1 MMLSFWEKA
10 SFTEYDYA
18 VIGGGIVGL
27 STAAALAEIEPGKRI
42 LLIERGALPTGA
54 STKNA
59 GFACFGSLT
68 ELLADLRNMSEEEM
82 LSLVEL
88 RWKGLLKLRE
98 RLGDEHIGYEPVGG
112 YELIGEQEL
121 NSIDCLEEMN
131 LKLFT
136 LFKQKIFSLHN
147 NKIKDFGFNREY
159 SKALVFNCLE
169 GMLHTGKMMRALW
182 QYTAERGVHMI
193 TGCEVRELHE
203 QQGKI
208 AISCIT
214 LSQSMQFNAAK
225 VAVCTNAFACE
236 LFPELDVRPG
246 RGQVLITEP
255 LARLP
260 FRGAFHMDEGY
271 YYFRNVG
278 NRVLFGGGRN
288 ADFVGETTT
297 QFEVTPL
304 IMNLL
309 EEKLRNII
317 LPNTDF
323 KIDMRWAG
331 IMAFGPNKQPIVQPH
346 LTLPQVFLGVRMGGM
361 GVAIGAMIG
370 DSLANLMLHK

>member
-1 MMLSFWEKA
+1 MLSFWEKA
-10 SFTEYDYA
+10 SFTDYDYA

-27 STAAALAEIEPGKRI
+27 STAAGLAESQPDKRI
-42 LLIERGALPTGA
+42 LLIERGVLPTGA

-68 ELLADLRNMSEEEM
+68 ELLSDLQTMSEEA
-82 LSLVEL
+82 LLALVEL
-88 RWKGLLKLRE
+88 RWKGLLRLRQ
-98 RLGDEHIGYEPVGG
+98 RLGDQRIGYEPVGG

-121 NSIDCLEEMN
+121 NSLQHLESVNFM
-131 LKLFT
+131 LFK
-136 LFKQKIFSLHN
+136 LFKQEIFKLHN
-147 NKIKDFGFNREY
+147 DKIREFGFCPQS

-169 GMLHTGKMMRALW
+169 GMLHTGQMMKSLW
-182 QYTAERGVHMI
+182 QYAAERGVHI
-193 TGCEVRELHE
+193 VTGCEVRELHE

-208 AISCIT
+208 VISCQT
-214 LSQSMQFNAAK
+214 LSQSIDFQAEK
-225 VAVCTNAFACE
+225 VAVCTNAFARE

-255 LARLP
+255 IPSLP

-288 ADFVGETTT
+288 ADFTGETTT
-297 QFEVTPL
+297 KFEVTPL

-309 EEKLRNII
+309 EEKLRRVI
-317 LPNTDF
+317 LPDTDF
-323 KIDMRWAG
+323 RIAMRWAG

-346 LTLPQVFLGVRMGGM
+346 PMLPQVFLGVRMGGM
-361 GVAIGAMIG
+361 GVAIGSMIG
-370 DSLANLMLHK
+370 NSLAELMRA

>member
-1 MMLSFWEKA
+1 MLSFWEKA
-10 SFTEYDYA
+10 SFTDYDYA

-27 STAAALAEIEPGKRI
+27 STAAALAESQPDKRI

-54 STKNA
+54 SSKNA

-68 ELLADLRNMSEEEM
+68 ELLADLQTMSEEEM
-82 LSLVEL
+82 LALVEL
-88 RWKGLLKLRE
+88 RWKGLLRLRQ
-98 RLGDEHIGYEPVGG
+98 RLGDERIGYEPVGG

-121 NSIDCLEEMN
+121 NSLQHLEAVNFM
-131 LKLFT
+131 LFK
-136 LFKQKIFSLHN
+136 LFKQKIFTLHN
-147 NKIKDFGFNREY
+147 DKIREFGFCHQH

-169 GMLHTGKMMRALW
+169 GMLHTGQMMKSLW
-182 QYTAERGVHMI
+182 QYAAERGVHI
-193 TGCEVRELHE
+193 VTGCEVRELHE

-208 AISCIT
+208 VISCQT
-214 LSQSMQFNAAK
+214 LPQSIDFQSEK
-225 VAVCTNAFACE
+225 VAVCTNAFARE

-255 LARLP
+255 IPNLP

-278 NRVLFGGGRN
+278 NCVLFGGGRN
-288 ADFVGETTT
+288 ADFAGETTT
-297 QFEVTPL
+297 KFEVTPL

-309 EEKLRNII
+309 EEKLRRVI
-317 LPNTDF
+317 LPDTDF
-323 KIDMRWAG
+323 RIAMRWAG

-346 LTLPQVFLGVRMGGM
+346 PTLPQVFLGVRMGGM
-361 GVAIGAMIG
+361 GVAIGSMIG
-370 DSLANLMLHK
+370 NSLAELMRA